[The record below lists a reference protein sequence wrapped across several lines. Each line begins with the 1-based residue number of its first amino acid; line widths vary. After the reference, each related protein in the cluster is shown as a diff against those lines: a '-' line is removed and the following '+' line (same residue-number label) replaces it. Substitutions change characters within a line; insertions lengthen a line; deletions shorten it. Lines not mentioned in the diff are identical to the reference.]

1 MNKQKT
7 ITKQNIL
14 NLIKE
19 EIDGLTK
26 TQKEEPLQRQTA
38 AHLNDFL
45 VRIEKLEG
53 SNKQILSILDRI
65 IKRLMTKG
73 AQLEAKILE
82 TCGKEVLQ
90 EVERRDG
97 NLVWVEFL
105 DDEEYGQ
112 LIKIGKTRKERCKVA
127 QAAVAAAQAA
137 EKTACALSDEERGIV
152 QQLQLAV
159 ATRKNEYDEP
169 QRLVAL
175 AKAAEMKKK
184 TDPEALADTAEMPA
198 VDPLGDTVKARKL
211 RRENKIITKSFLRQI
226 IKEEIEVVLSDS
238 EAQELFGINVEEEVE
253 KQMTD
258 GADDNI

>member
-26 TQKEEPLQRQTA
+26 TQKEQPLQRQTA
-38 AHLNDFL
+38 AHLNDFRA
-45 VRIEKLEG
+45 RIEKLEG
-53 SNKQILSILDRI
+53 SNEQILSILDRI
-65 IKRLMTKG
+65 IKRLITKA

-90 EVERRDG
+90 EVERKDG
-97 NLVWVEFL
+97 DHAWVQFL
-105 DDEEYGQ
+105 DDEEYEQ
-112 LIKIGKTRKERCKVA
+112 LIKIGTTRKERCKVA
-127 QAAVAAAQAA
+127 QAA
-137 EKTACALSDEERGIV
+137 EKTACALNDEERGII
-152 QQLQLAV
+152 QQLNLAA
-159 ATRKNEYDEP
+159 ATRKREHDEP
-169 QRLVAL
+169 LRLTTL

-198 VDPLGDTVKARKL
+198 VDPLSDTVPTRRL

-226 IKEEIEVVLSDS
+226 IKEEIEVVLSDE
-238 EAQELFGINVEEEVE
+238 EAKEFFDIDVQKEFDKKETE
-253 KQMTD
+253 
-258 GADDNI
+258 